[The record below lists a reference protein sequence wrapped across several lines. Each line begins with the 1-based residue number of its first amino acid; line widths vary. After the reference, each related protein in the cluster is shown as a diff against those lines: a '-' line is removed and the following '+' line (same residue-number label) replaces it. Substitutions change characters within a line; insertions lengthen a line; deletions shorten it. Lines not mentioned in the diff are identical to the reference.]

1 MKKRIGPDHVLTDV
15 EKRAIMAELVKRER
29 AKSANV
35 DKYLPTER
43 ELNLAA
49 EIKKTWF
56 PKQAAFFSSPHTRK
70 VGFCTRRA
78 GKTIG
83 AAICILATLLENPS
97 GLVLYVAQTSQMARL
112 YIWAELKKMVNKW
125 DLPFEFNETN
135 LFMKHKRAGGTLL
148 CKGADKADEVEKWRG
163 PKWQLAIL
171 DESGTFGA
179 HIENAVVSVIGP
191 ALRDNNGTL
200 ILIGTAGR
208 KKEGLFYEASSGMR
222 KHYEVHMWS
231 LVDNPYLSDQAKDLE
246 FIREEEG
253 LTEEDP
259 RYIREYLGRWAAA
272 ESERVF
278 SGFNAERNVYDH
290 KLPEG
295 HQWKYLLGCDFG
307 WNDARAI
314 TVVAYAAT
322 HPKIY
327 LVDNWAKRHAYPSD
341 IAQQIEVYKAKY
353 GVRRFIGDTGGY
365 GKAIVVQ
372 LARDYGIMMQPAK
385 KQEKLSF
392 VEFMNSEFYSGKIQ
406 VHKRC
411 DLLVTQF
418 TDVAWNDDRT
428 DVGKHESDDAAF
440 SAVYGWRAARNSGA
454 GKTAMPEAD
463 PTDARILAARRE
475 KYDILRKV
483 EEKKENWYDT
493 FSGGSKD
500 ADRDNGHQWWDIPE
514 DRRRRS

>member
-1 MKKRIGPDHVLTDV
+1 MKRTSGLTAV

-29 AKSANV
+29 SKTAQT
-35 DKYLPTER
+35 DKYLPTAR
-43 ELNLAA
+43 ELALA
-49 EIKKTWF
+49 EELKKTWF
-56 PKQAAFFSSPHTRK
+56 PKQAAFFRSKHRRK

-97 GLVLYVAQTSQMARL
+97 GLALYVAQTSQMARL
-112 YIWAELKKMVNKW
+112 YIWAELKKMVARW

-135 LFMKHKRAGGTLL
+135 LFMKHTRAGGTLL

-191 ALRDNNGTL
+191 ALRDNGGTL

-208 KKEGLFYEASSGMR
+208 KKEGLFFEASTGLR
-222 KHYEVHMWS
+222 KHYEVHSWS
-231 LVDNPYLSDQAKDLE
+231 LVDNPYLSDEAKDLA

-259 RYIREYLGRWAAA
+259 KYIREYLGKWAAA
-272 ESERVF
+272 DSERVF
-278 SGFNAERNVYDH
+278 SGFTQERNTYEG
-290 KLPEG
+290 KLPQG
-295 HQWKYLLGCDFG
+295 HDWKYLLGCDFG
-307 WNDARAI
+307 WNDASAV
-314 TVVAYAAT
+314 TVVAYAPT
-322 HPKIY
+322 HPCIHI
-327 LVDNWAKRHAYPSD
+327 VDNWTKKHAYPSD
-341 IAQQIEVYKAKY
+341 IAAQIEVYKAKY
-353 GVRRFIGDTGGY
+353 GVRRYIGDTGGY

-392 VEFMNSEFYSGKIQ
+392 VEFMNSEFYVKKIM
-406 VHKRC
+406 VHKSC
-411 DLLVTQF
+411 KVLIDELVS
-418 TDVAWNDDRT
+418 VAWNADRT
-428 DVGKHESDDAAF
+428 DVDKHEHDDAAF

-454 GKTAMPEAD
+454 GKTAMREQD

-483 EEKKENWYDT
+483 EEKKDSWYDT
-493 FSGGSKD
+493 YSGGSQD
-500 ADRDNGHQWWDIPE
+500 ADRDHGNPWWDISE